1 MAESV
6 QPKRPRKR
14 PHHGSTDRQ
23 LKALDWLATETAVD
37 LAQVK
42 AALVTMG
49 ILPEPEASTPP
60 FPRELVDPAGFP
72 SARHPEALE
81 AELPARDEEWLA
93 SVAADLW
100 PADEYGGGDVLG
112 GGS

>member
-6 QPKRPRKR
+6 PSRKPRKKQ
-14 PHHGSTDRQ
+14 HHGTTAQ
-23 LKALDWLATETAVD
+23 QIEALDWLATATAAD
-37 LAQVK
+37 LEQVK

-49 ILPEPEASTPP
+49 ILPEPEAAAPSAL
-60 FPRELVDPAGFP
+60 PRDLVDPAGFP

-81 AELPARDEEWLA
+81 GELPEPDEEWLA

-100 PADEYGGGDVLG
+100 PADEYEPGA
-112 GGS
+112 GS

>member
-1 MAESV
+1 MAESL
-6 QPKRPRKR
+6 QPKPRKNR
-14 PHHGSTDRQ
+14 PHHGSIGKQ
-23 LKALDWLATETAVD
+23 LEALDWLATETAVD

-49 ILPEPEASTPP
+49 ILPEPEDTPRP
-60 FPRELVDPAGFP
+60 AFPRDLVDPAGFP

-81 AELPARDEEWLA
+81 GELPESDEEWLA

-100 PADEYGGGDVLG
+100 PADEYGEA
-112 GGS
+112 GS